1 MPTSRY
7 RETNSFS
14 TWI

>member
-7 RETNSFS
+7 NPNVA
-14 TWI
+14 